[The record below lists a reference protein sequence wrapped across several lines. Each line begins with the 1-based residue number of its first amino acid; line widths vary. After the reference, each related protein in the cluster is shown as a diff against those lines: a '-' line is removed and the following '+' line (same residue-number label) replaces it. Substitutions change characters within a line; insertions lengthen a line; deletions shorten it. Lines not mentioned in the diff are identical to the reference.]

1 VKSEEFSQILGAYA
15 EMLKAAGAVAS
26 QEQLVKIAAVF
37 AVEPSATVAA
47 LAKRLATVP
56 TSGTV
61 SSTNVGGAL
70 RLLSALKAL
79 LKKAAKA
86 GVLADISAIEK
97 VLQNRSAMDID
108 EFVRLAR
115 ETMTPR
121 ARLKRGAKAPQSG
134 LVLQYK
140 EKLEAALGDDEKY
153 ESVMHDLRSD
163 QTIAKED
170 IIALAKA
177 MTGSGARTTDAALK
191 KIWSRHQAIAVFRAK
206 TRASGGRSAA

>member
-1 VKSEEFSQILGAYA
+1 MKSGEFSSILGAYA
-15 EMLKAAGAVAS
+15 EMLGTAGAAAS
-26 QEQLVKIAAVF
+26 QAQIVKIAAVF
-37 AVEPSATVAA
+37 EVEASSPVGS

-61 SSTNVGGAL
+61 SSTNLGGVV
-70 RLLSALKAL
+70 RLLSALKGV
-79 LKKAAKA
+79 LKKSAKA

-97 VLQNRSAMDID
+97 VLQDRASMDID
-108 EFVRLAR
+108 EFVRLAGDV
-115 ETMTPR
+115 MTPR
-121 ARLKRGAKAPQSG
+121 AKGKRGAKTPQSG

-140 EKLEAALGDDEKY
+140 EKLEAALGDDEKFA
-153 ESVMHDLRSD
+153 SVMHDLRSD

-170 IIALAKA
+170 IIALAKE

-191 KIWSRHQAIAVFRAK
+191 KIWSRHQAVAVFKAK